1 MAKEPLVLT
10 EKERD
15 LLFSLLL
22 KEIRDID
29 NYNAVVQA
37 HLKSYK
43 EDLHGIYKKIVASMD
58 ED

>member
-1 MAKEPLVLT
+1 MKEPLELT

-15 LLFSLLL
+15 ILFSLLL
-22 KEIRDID
+22 KEIRDVD

-43 EDLHGIYKKIVASMD
+43 EDLHAIYKKIVANMD
-58 ED
+58 EE

>member
-1 MAKEPLVLT
+1 MKEPLELT

-15 LLFSLLL
+15 ILFSLLL

-43 EDLHGIYKKIVASMD
+43 EDLHAIYNKIVANMD

>member
-1 MAKEPLVLT
+1 MKEPLELT

-15 LLFSLLL
+15 ILFSLLL
-22 KEIRDID
+22 KEMRDID

-37 HLKSYK
+37 HLNSYK
-43 EDLHGIYKKIVASMD
+43 EDLHEIYQKIVANMD

>member
-1 MAKEPLVLT
+1 MQEPLTLT

-15 LLFSLLL
+15 ILFSLLL

-29 NYNAVVQA
+29 NYNAIVQA

-43 EDLHGIYKKIVASMD
+43 EDIHDLYKKIVANMD

>member
-1 MAKEPLVLT
+1 MKEPLELT

-15 LLFSLLL
+15 ILFSLLL

-37 HLKSYK
+37 HLKSYR
-43 EDLHGIYKKIVASMD
+43 EDLHAIYNKVVANMD

>member
-1 MAKEPLVLT
+1 MKEPLILT

-15 LLFSLLL
+15 ILFSLLL

-29 NYNAVVQA
+29 NYNAVVQV
-37 HLKSYK
+37 HLNKYK
-43 EDLHGIYKKIVASMD
+43 EDLHKIYKKIVANMD

>member
-1 MAKEPLVLT
+1 MKEPLELT

-15 LLFSLLL
+15 ILFSLLL

-37 HLKSYK
+37 HLKSYR
-43 EDLHGIYKKIVASMD
+43 EDLHAIYNKIVANMD

>member
-1 MAKEPLVLT
+1 MQEPLILT

-22 KEIRDID
+22 KELRDID

-43 EDLHGIYKKIVASMD
+43 EDLHELYKKIVANMD

>member
-1 MAKEPLVLT
+1 MAKENLNLT

-15 LLFSLLL
+15 ILFSLLL
-22 KEIRDID
+22 AEIRNID
-29 NYNAVVQA
+29 NHNAIVQA

-43 EDLHGIYKKIVASMD
+43 EDLHELYKKIVANMD

>member
-1 MAKEPLVLT
+1 MKEPLELT

-22 KEIRDID
+22 KEIRDVD

-43 EDLHGIYKKIVASMD
+43 EDLHQIYKKIVANMD
-58 ED
+58 EE

>member
-1 MAKEPLVLT
+1 MKEPLTLT

-15 LLFSLLL
+15 ILFSLLL
-22 KEIRDID
+22 KEMRDID

-37 HLKSYK
+37 HLKNYK
-43 EDLHGIYKKIVASMD
+43 EELHEIYKKIVANMD

>member
-1 MAKEPLVLT
+1 MQEPLTLT

-15 LLFSLLL
+15 ILFSLLL

-37 HLKSYK
+37 HLESYK
-43 EDLHGIYKKIVASMD
+43 KDLHEIYKKIVANMD

>member
-1 MAKEPLVLT
+1 MAKEPLNLT

-15 LLFSLLL
+15 ILFSILL

-29 NYNAVVQA
+29 NYNAIMQA
-37 HLKSYK
+37 HLSSYK
-43 EDLHGIYKKIVASMD
+43 KDLHNIYNKIVANMD

>member
-1 MAKEPLVLT
+1 MAKEPLILT
-10 EKERD
+10 EEERD

-29 NYNAVVQA
+29 NQNAIVQA

-43 EDLHGIYKKIVASMD
+43 EDLHELYKKIVASMD

>member
-1 MAKEPLVLT
+1 MKEPLELT

-15 LLFSLLL
+15 ILFSLLL

-43 EDLHGIYKKIVASMD
+43 EDLHQIYKKIVANMD
-58 ED
+58 EE

>member
-1 MAKEPLVLT
+1 MKEPLELT

-15 LLFSLLL
+15 ILFSLLL

-43 EDLHGIYKKIVASMD
+43 EDLHTIYNKIVANMD

>member
-1 MAKEPLVLT
+1 MAQEPLNLT

-22 KEIRDID
+22 KEMHDIF
-29 NYNAVVQA
+29 NYNATVQA
-37 HLKSYK
+37 HLNSYK
-43 EDLHGIYKKIVASMD
+43 DDLHTLYNKIVANMD

>member
-1 MAKEPLVLT
+1 MKEPLELT

-15 LLFSLLL
+15 TLFSLLL
-22 KEIRDID
+22 KEMRDID

-37 HLKSYK
+37 HLNSYK
-43 EDLHGIYKKIVASMD
+43 EDLHEIYQKIVANMD

>member
-1 MAKEPLVLT
+1 MQEPLILT

-15 LLFSLLL
+15 ILFSLLL

-29 NYNAVVQA
+29 NYNAAVRA
-37 HLKSYK
+37 YLESYK
-43 EDLHGIYKKIVASMD
+43 EDLHEIYTKIVANVD

>member
-1 MAKEPLVLT
+1 MQEPLELT

-43 EDLHGIYKKIVASMD
+43 EDIHDLYKKIVANMD

>member
-1 MAKEPLVLT
+1 MQEPLILT
-10 EKERD
+10 EEERD
-15 LLFSLLL
+15 ILFSLIL

-43 EDLHGIYKKIVASMD
+43 EDLHELYKKIVANMD

>member
-1 MAKEPLVLT
+1 MKEPLELT

-15 LLFSLLL
+15 ILFSLLL

-37 HLKSYK
+37 HLQQYK
-43 EDLHGIYKKIVASMD
+43 EDLHQIYKKIVANMD
-58 ED
+58 EE

>member
-1 MAKEPLVLT
+1 MQEPLILT

-15 LLFSLLL
+15 ILFSLLL

-43 EDLHGIYKKIVASMD
+43 EDLLELYKKIVANMD

>member
-1 MAKEPLVLT
+1 MKEPLELT

-15 LLFSLLL
+15 ILFSLLL
-22 KEIRDID
+22 KEMRDID

-43 EDLHGIYKKIVASMD
+43 EDLHEIYNKVVANMD
-58 ED
+58 EE

>member
-1 MAKEPLVLT
+1 MKEPLELT

-15 LLFSLLL
+15 ILFSLLL
-22 KEIRDID
+22 KEIRDVD

-43 EDLHGIYKKIVASMD
+43 EDLHQIYKKIVANMD
-58 ED
+58 EE

>member
-1 MAKEPLVLT
+1 MQEPLILT
-10 EKERD
+10 KRERD
-15 LLFSLLL
+15 ILLCLLL

-29 NYNAVVQA
+29 NRKAIVRA

-43 EDLHGIYKKIVASMD
+43 EELHEIYKKIVANMD